1 MNRACGI
8 EDTDEVNK
16 PKVVADCQSQ
26 IPEKWR
32 AQALGQVRHTSEED
46 GISSC
51 YFRDDDFCHIED
63 DATPGAYDLMLS

>member
-1 MNRACGI
+1 MLFALLLAQALARAHI
-8 EDTDEVNK
+8 LLT
-16 PKVVADCQSQ
+16 PQSE

-32 AQALGQVRHTSEED
+32 AKALGQIHTSSMDE

-63 DATPGAYDLMLS
+63 DATPGE